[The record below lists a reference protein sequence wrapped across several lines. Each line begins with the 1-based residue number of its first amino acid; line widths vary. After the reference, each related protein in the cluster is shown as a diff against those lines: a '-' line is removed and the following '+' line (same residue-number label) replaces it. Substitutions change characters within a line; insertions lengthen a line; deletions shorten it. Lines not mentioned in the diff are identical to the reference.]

1 MRKSKA
7 LASFS
12 SLITHHSSLSKIM
25 DVREYN
31 RRAWDRQVEGGNQ
44 WTVPVGP
51 EVIAEARRGRWSVL
65 LTEQKPTPREWFPA
79 EMRGLDVLCL
89 ASGGGQQGPTLAATG
104 ARVTVLDNSPAQLAQ
119 DRLVA
124 SREELEVAT
133 FEGDMRNLSRFAD
146 GSFDLVFHPVSNLFV
161 PDVRPVWREA
171 FRVLRRGGA
180 LLAGFN
186 NPAFYIFGS
195 QDEGH
200 EQLEVKYSLP
210 FSDVDSLDATEREKV
225 FASNLPVEFSHTLED
240 QIGGQLEAGFHLTG
254 FYEDRHRGV
263 RLADFMP
270 TYIATRAFKL

>member
-1 MRKSKA
+1 
-7 LASFS
+7 
-12 SLITHHSSLSKIM
+12 M

-31 RRAWDRQVEGGNQ
+31 RRAWDRRVEVGDQ

-79 EMRGLDVLCL
+79 EMEGLEVLCL
-89 ASGGGQQGPTLAATG
+89 ASGGGQQGPTFAAAG

-124 SREELEVAT
+124 EREGLELAT
-133 FEGDMRNLSRFAD
+133 FEGE
-146 GSFDLVFHPVSNLFV
+146 SFDLVFHPVSNLFV

-186 NPAFYIFGS
+186 NPALYLFGW
-195 QDEGH
+195 QE
-200 EQLEVKYSLP
+200 EERAVLEVKYSLP
-210 FSDVDSLDATEREKV
+210 YSDVESLDAEARERLL
-225 FASNLPVEFSHTLED
+225 ASGMPVEFSHTLED
-240 QIGGQLEAGFHLTG
+240 LIGGQLAAGLHLTAL
-254 FYEDRHRGV
+254 YEDRHRDLPV
-263 RLADFMP
+263 AKFMP
-270 TYIATRAFKL
+270 TYIATRAVKP